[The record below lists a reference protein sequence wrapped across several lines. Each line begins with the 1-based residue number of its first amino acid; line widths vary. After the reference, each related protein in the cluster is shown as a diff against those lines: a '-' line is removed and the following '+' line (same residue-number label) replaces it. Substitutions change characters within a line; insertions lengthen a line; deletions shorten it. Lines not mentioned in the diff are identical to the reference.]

1 MPAAG
6 FAPVWFRFLLR
17 PARPGRGWWLLGW
30 GSALAAAAL
39 LLTLIIG

>member
-1 MPAAG
+1 MPAADRV
-6 FAPVWFRFLLR
+6 PVRLCFLLR

-39 LLTLIIG
+39 LLLLIIG